1 MSSSAESLTTAT
13 PPSKKRRVEGSE
25 AEEDDHSSNGTKNGV
40 KDLKVIYHNNS
51 LYVTI
56 LLYFKK
62 TSCFPLY
69 LGKIF
74 DISSD

>member
-56 LLYFKK
+56 LLYLKK
-62 TSCFPLY
+62 NIMFSPLSW
-69 LGKIF
+69 GNF
-74 DISSD
+74 

>member
-40 KDLKVIYHNNS
+40 KDLKVIYHNC
-51 LYVTI
+51 LYSTRNYFTI
-56 LLYFKK
+56 FKK
-62 TSCFPLY
+62 NIMFSPLSW
-69 LGKIF
+69 GNF
-74 DISSD
+74 